1 MGIVRG
7 TVEVTINLSKSTC
20 YFMKT
25 GKCSLNIVSNFFLSP
40 GAKFAPHDLL
50 YCPRL
55 YQAMKNKEKMK
66 PVAITP
72 CECGHGQ
79 VVTGQQRACIAGQKK
94 LELTLSA
101 AGDKVDPACSI
112 CGGQMTFD
120 KNIGGQ
126 RIVTVRALVHNND

>member
-1 MGIVRG
+1 MSIVRG

-20 YFMKT
+20 YFMRT
-25 GKCSLNIVSNFFLSP
+25 GKCSLNVVSDFSLSA
-40 GAKFAPHDLL
+40 GAKVAPNDLL

-66 PVAITP
+66 PITITP

-94 LELTLSA
+94 LELSMCA
-101 AGDKVDPACSI
+101 ASDNIDEACNV

-120 KNIGGQ
+120 ENIGGQ
-126 RIVTVRALVHNND
+126 RIVTVRALVHND